1 MIKKAIL
8 TPFQKFVKIES
19 FSGIL
24 LMFATIIALV
34 WANSSFGDSYQS
46 LWQFK
51 IGFTTESFELNKPLI
66 LWINDG
72 LMAIFFFLIGLEI
85 KRELLIGELN
95 SIKKNSLPTIWG
107 LGWNVSASR
116 YIYNAEPRT

>member
-1 MIKKAIL
+1 MIKKVFL

-24 LMFATIIALV
+24 LMIATLIALI
-34 WANSSFGDSYQS
+34 WANSPYGESYVS
-46 LWQFK
+46 IWQYK
-51 IGFTTESFELNKPLI
+51 VGFTTDAFELNKPLI

-95 SIKKNSLPTIWG
+95 SIKK
-107 LGWNVSASR
+107 
-116 YIYNAEPRT
+116 